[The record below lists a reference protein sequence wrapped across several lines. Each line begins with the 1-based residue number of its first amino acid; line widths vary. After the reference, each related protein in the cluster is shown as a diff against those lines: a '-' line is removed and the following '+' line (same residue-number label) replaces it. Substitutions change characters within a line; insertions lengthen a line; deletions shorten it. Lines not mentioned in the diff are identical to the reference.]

1 MSLLAVVVSCA
12 MVFAMLPVSALAAE
26 GETGTTDGWE
36 WTILEDNT
44 LAITKCE
51 GKSGTVTIPESFDTG
66 EKGPGVLLVTEI
78 GDGAF
83 NNGMCGDITG
93 IVLPAG
99 LKKICQNGFV
109 GTSISSITIPAGCQ
123 SIGGSAF
130 NGVGLTS
137 ITFGSPS
144 SLQSIG
150 DNAFLS
156 TGLTSVVVPDSVS
169 SIGVQAFAECTRL
182 GSITLPHNSGF
193 TAIRDTTFGGCS
205 ALHSIDIPS
214 SVTSLG
220 SNVFMASGL
229 QGITIPAGITSIGT
243 GVFGHTA
250 SLSSIAVDPANTKFA
265 SQDGVLFNKAMT
277 ELYSCP
283 GGKSDAFTIPDGV
296 TVIKGSAFS
305 GCKNITE
312 ITIPSSV
319 TSIEDYAF
327 IYCNNLL
334 KVYVKSRNAVFSDQ
348 NVFGDS
354 LLSTA
359 AGGGIYGIEG
369 STAQTYAQTHK
380 TNSMHSF
387 YIPFY
392 PIYYVVS
399 YNLGNGSV
407 MPDAAVNRD
416 ETMAA
421 PPAPTFA
428 GCDFGGWYTDETY
441 ATAWDFANDEVTEDM
456 TLYAKWTRDGEVYRS
471 GETDHFIWE
480 TVGTELTVTGYSG
493 SIPSSLVI
501 PDTIN
506 TGISGL
512 GTLNV
517 TGIGKDAFN
526 TYYMVT
532 SFTLPSNLKSIGES
546 AFYGCSSLTSVSIP
560 ASVEDIGE
568 SAFDGCISLGIV
580 TIAGTSSLQS
590 IGKNAFRAAGITSFA
605 MPNSVTDVGTGAFE
619 ACYGLASVTL
629 SNQLDEISDDMFLYC
644 QHLSSISIPASV
656 ETIGNDAFS
665 NSALTGITIPDTVT
679 EIGESAFES
688 CQDLISATLPD
699 NASFT
704 TIPNSLF
711 YNCTSLSTVNFPAH
725 VTAIGDYAFSVTG
738 FTDVVIPDSVTS
750 ISGSAFSYCSLLESI
765 ELPDNASF
773 VTIPDYLLFGCSALQ
788 TVVIPSH
795 VTAIGEYVFAESGLK
810 DLTIPSQIT
819 SIGEGAFSYCTSLES
834 LDLPDNALFVTIPDS
849 LLSNCAALQTIVIPS
864 HVTTIGE
871 MAFFESGLTDL
882 TIPSEVTSI
891 AEGALFGTQLS
902 EITIPASVT
911 SIGSYAISD
920 CQLLSAINVNAANTH
935 FSSEDGVLYNL
946 DKTILLA
953 LPCAKSG
960 AFTVPDGVK
969 TIADFAFYR
978 CLKLTEVSLPQ
989 SVTLIGTQAFISC
1002 EGLKKVSIK
1011 NNDTV
1016 FGNEAFND
1024 TDLDSDGI
1032 YGIEDSTADDYAED
1046 MGVPFHIAY
1055 CTVKFDSKGGSAVSG
1070 LIVDINERITL
1081 PAAPTRTGHEFGGW
1095 FKDTDCTIAWK
1106 FDSDTVSKNTTLYAK
1121 WTANTYTITFDSQ
1134 GATVDASPG
1143 TKTVLNGQTLDV
1155 MPTEPQKSGYLF
1167 GGWWT
1172 KPNGGGTPF
1181 AAATPVT
1188 VNTTLYA
1195 KWISII
1201 PVAMSCSV
1209 TDAPLYGTNGNITIT
1224 ASGGNSGTYLYSVDG
1239 GTHWSSTNSFAVTAG
1254 TYTAAVCDAS
1264 NNTNGQIQTVKV
1276 SQPSYMGTVPA
1287 KKIASKPNAGT
1298 ALTIKPPAPSRGY
1311 TVVSVTYSSSNPS
1324 IATVDA
1330 SGNVT
1335 FLAKGK
1341 ATIITTVISTM
1352 TDGKGRVKTKTT
1364 TIKKTV
1370 AVQQPVSTISLNV
1383 TDTTIERAQKV
1394 KLSATLAPTSA
1405 SNKKLSWRSSN
1416 PKIASVSSSGVVTG
1430 KAGGM
1435 AIITCTAKDGSGVS
1449 ASCTVTVKSINPT
1462 AIQLSRT
1469 ACTVKPGKTI
1479 SLRAKITPRNTD
1491 FKTVT
1496 WTSSNPSV
1504 VSVDIKGK
1512 VKALSSGTAVI
1523 TATTSNG
1530 ISVYCTVTV
1539 K

>member
-1 MSLLAVVVSCA
+1 MRKRKKSLMSLLAVVVSCA
-12 MVFAMLPVSALAAE
+12 MVFAMMPISALAAKDE
-26 GETGTTDGWE
+26 AGRTDGWN
-36 WTILEDNT
+36 WIILEDNT
-44 LAITKCE
+44 LVITASE
-51 GKSGTVTIPESFDTG
+51 ELSGTVGTLTIPDSLDTG
-66 EKGPGVLLVTEI
+66 EKGPGVLPVTEI
-78 GDGAF
+78 GSDAF
-83 NNGMCGDITG
+83 NHDNFLGVTG

-99 LKKICQNGFV
+99 LKKIGSSGFV
-109 GTSISSITIPAGCQ
+109 GTGISSITIPAACQ
-123 SIGGSAF
+123 SIGESAF
-130 NGVGLTS
+130 NSTGLAS
-137 ITFGSPS
+137 IEFASPS

-150 DNAFLS
+150 NNAFLS
-156 TGLTSVVVPDSVS
+156 TGLTSVVVPDSVT
-169 SIGVQAFAECTRL
+169 SIGRGAFSNCARL
-182 GSITLPHNSGF
+182 ENITLTNNPGF
-193 TAIRDTTFGGCS
+193 TAIRDETFASCS
-205 ALHSIDIPS
+205 ALRSINIPL
-214 SVTSLG
+214 SVTSIGTYAFLD
-220 SNVFMASGL
+220 SALES
-229 QGITIPAGITSIGT
+229 ITIPAGVTNLGD
-243 GVFGHTA
+243 GVFGHTS
-250 SLSSIAVDPANTKFA
+250 SLNNITVSPENTKYA
-265 SQDGVLFNKAMT
+265 SQDGVLYNKEKT
-277 ELYSCP
+277 ELLSCP
-283 GGKSDAFTIPDGV
+283 GGKSGAYMIPDGV
-296 TVIKGSAFS
+296 TIIKGSAFS

-501 PDTIN
+501 PDTID
-506 TGISGL
+506 TGILGL

-517 TGIGKDAFN
+517 TGIANDAFN
-526 TYYMVT
+526 GYETIM
-532 SFTLPSNLKSIGES
+532 SLTLPSSLESIGDG
-546 AFYGCSSLTSVSIP
+546 AFQNCYGLDSVSIP
-560 ASVEDIGE
+560 A
-568 SAFDGCISLGIV
+568 
-580 TIAGTSSLQS
+580 T
-590 IGKNAFRAAGITSFA
+590 
-605 MPNSVTDVGTGAFE
+605 
-619 ACYGLASVTL
+619 
-629 SNQLDEISDDMFLYC
+629 
-644 QHLSSISIPASV
+644 V
-656 ETIGNDAFS
+656 ETIGDHAFYYCYEMESVTFDETSSLESIGAHAFS
-665 NSALTGITIPDTVT
+665 YSGLTSITIPDTVT
-679 EIGESAFES
+679 VIGENAFEGCGS
-688 CQDLISATLPD
+688 LASATLPD
-699 NASFT
+699 NATFT
-704 TIPNSLF
+704 SIPNNLF
-711 YNCTSLSTVNFPAH
+711 YNCKSLTTVNFPAH
-725 VTAIGDYAFSVTG
+725 VTAIGDYAFYHTG
-738 FTDVVIPDSVTS
+738 FTAILIADTV
-750 ISGSAFSYCSLLESI
+750 ESI
-765 ELPDNASF
+765 GENAFESCGQLLSATLPDNASF
-773 VTIPDYLLFGCSALQ
+773 TAIPNSLFYYCESLAN
-788 TVVIPSH
+788 VNFPAH
-795 VTAIGEYVFAESGLK
+795 VTAIGDNAFSDTGLTDIEIPDTVEHIGENAFSSCVNLKSIELPENASYTIISDYLLSGCEALESI
-810 DLTIPSQIT
+810 DIPSQVT
-819 SIGEGAFSYCTSLES
+819 AIGEGAFSET
-834 LDLPDNALFVTIPDS
+834 ALTG
-849 LLSNCAALQTIVIPS
+849 C
-864 HVTTIGE
+864 
-871 MAFFESGLTDL
+871 
-882 TIPSEVTSI
+882 TIPSRVISI
-891 AEGALFGTQLS
+891 ADWAFSGTQLS
-902 EITIPASVT
+902 EITIPSGVASM
-911 SIGSYAISD
+911 GSGIFMQ
-920 CQLLSAINVNAANTH
+920 CFNLSEINVDPANTH
-935 FSSEDGVLYNL
+935 FSSEAGVLYNAN
-946 DKTILLA
+946 KTTLLIF
-953 LPCAKSG
+953 PSAKFG
-960 AFTVPDGVK
+960 AFIVPDGVK
-969 TIADFAFYR
+969 TIAEGAFLG
-978 CLKLTEVSLPQ
+978 CFNMTEVLIPQ
-989 SVTLIGTQAFISC
+989 SVTLIDEQAFGYCDS
-1002 EGLKKVSIK
+1002 LTKVSIK
-1011 NNDTV
+1011 SNDVAFGDYV
-1016 FGNEAFND
+1016 FYE

-1032 YGIEDSTADDYAED
+1032 YGIKDSTAHDYARD
-1046 MGVPFHIAY
+1046 TGAPFHIAY
-1055 CTVKFDSKGGSAVSG
+1055 CTVTFNCKGGSAVAG
-1070 LIVDINERITL
+1070 LVVDINEKITK
-1081 PAAPTRTGHEFGGW
+1081 PTAPTRTGHQFGGW
-1095 FKDTDCTIAWK
+1095 FKDEGCTQTWD
-1106 FDSDTVSKNTTLYAK
+1106 FDSDNVSENTTLYAK